1 MKSRRRCRF
10 MVINLQ
16 TTRSFGLTIP
26 QPLLGRAYEVI
37 E

>member
-1 MKSRRRCRF
+1 MKSRRRCL
-10 MVINLQ
+10 VINLQ

-37 E
+37 Q